1 MQMKV
6 DLFDWVDELDPDTR
20 KLQDRIKWLEMTKK
34 RYEDALNEIIYD
46 KKVNTL
52 VQAVIRAKQALGV
65 ANDD

>member
-1 MQMKV
+1 MQEDM
-6 DLFDWVDELDPDTR
+6 FDWVDDLDPDTR

-46 KKVNTL
+46 KKINTL
-52 VQAVIRAKQALGV
+52 VTAVVRAKQALGV

>member
-1 MQMKV
+1 MKV

>member
-1 MQMKV
+1 MTQ

-34 RYEDALNEIIYD
+34 RYEDALNDIIY
-46 KKVNTL
+46 KKEINSL
-52 VQAVIRAKQALGV
+52 VRAVVRSKEALGI